1 MFNVASVTSIEEAAL
16 SETFANSDSCMGD
29 REIEVI
35 KSEATKGKFPFIY
48 WMIGLGL
55 GLTGTMVGAV
65 NGGGMGAGTG
75 ADSEPEF
82 CLKKKEIE
90 YCCRQKADFVR

>member
-1 MFNVASVTSIEEAAL
+1 MFIVASVTSMEGAAT

-35 KSEATKGKFPFIY
+35 KSEATKGKIPFIY

-55 GLTGTMVGAV
+55 GLTGILVGAV
-65 NGGGMGAGTG
+65 DGGGMGAGTG
-75 ADSEPEF
+75 ADSEPEV
-82 CLKKKEIE
+82 CEKK
-90 YCCRQKADFVR
+90 RN